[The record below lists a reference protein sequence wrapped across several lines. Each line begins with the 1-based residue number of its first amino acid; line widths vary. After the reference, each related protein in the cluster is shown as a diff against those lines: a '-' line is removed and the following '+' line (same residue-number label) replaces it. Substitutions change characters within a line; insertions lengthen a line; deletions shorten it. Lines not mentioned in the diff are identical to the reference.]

1 VNIEFKRTGERRYAV
16 IVHRD
21 GETLAMNP
29 APGYDALMP
38 HDLSHLIVELEL
50 ALDGGIFGQLAA
62 GGHAATFHPT
72 HAVTAGRRATARDR
86 RRRDKRGS
94 KLAKAG
100 RDDGALS
107 ERATYIC
114 LHAWLERSN
123 DPELRARARTMA
135 GEAAHVRDVQS
146 SDEAHALS
154 PAVIDRACERFDA
167 LSREWRAL
175 AVGESMFVEWRHDAG
190 HRRRA
195 QR

>member
-1 VNIEFKRTGERRYAV
+1 MSRRNGARRREGLHTPSRKCGCRTECSNVNVEFKRTGERRYAV

-38 HDLSHLIVELEL
+38 HDLSHMIVELEL

-72 HAVTAGRRATARDR
+72 HAMLPDRRATARDR
-86 RRRDKRGS
+86 RRRGKRGN
-94 KLAKAG
+94 KLVKTG

-114 LHAWLERSN
+114 LHAWLERSK
-123 DPELRARARTMA
+123 DPELRARARAMA
-135 GEAAHVRDVQS
+135 AEAAHVRDVQAP
-146 SDEAHALS
+146 DEAHALS
-154 PAVIDRACERFDA
+154 AGVIDRVCERYDA
-167 LSREWRAL
+167 
-175 AVGESMFVEWRHDAG
+175 
-190 HRRRA
+190 
-195 QR
+195 